1 MHAARWNSTIF
12 VLRAVTILAMTTAC
26 ASHLPAIPANVSVGM
41 PTTLPTPRVR
51 RNGAAPEISK
61 MHFSTLDV
69 RRGERWSGQIVTGT
83 NVASVE
89 VRTNLFSIDVP
100 RVNFGRFAFSLDVLD
115 VPPIFIRPYRLR
127 VIARNS
133 AGAGFEE
140 DLPFEIR

>member
-1 MHAARWNSTIF
+1 MHAARWNSAIF
-12 VLRAVTILAMTTAC
+12 VLRAVTVFAMTTAC
-26 ASHLPAIPANVSVGM
+26 ASHLPAIPANVLVGT
-41 PTTLPTPRVR
+41 PTTLPTPRVQ
-51 RNGAAPEISK
+51 RNGAAPEILK
-61 MHFSTLDV
+61 MHFSALDV
-69 RRGERWSGQIVTGT
+69 RRGERWSGQFVTGT

-100 RVNFGRFAFSLDVLD
+100 RINFGHFAFTLDVLD

-133 AGAGFEE
+133 AGAELEE